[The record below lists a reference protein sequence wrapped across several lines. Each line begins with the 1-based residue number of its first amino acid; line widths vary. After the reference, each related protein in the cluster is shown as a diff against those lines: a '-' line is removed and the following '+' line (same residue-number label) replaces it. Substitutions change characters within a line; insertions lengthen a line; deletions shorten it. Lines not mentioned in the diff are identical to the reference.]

1 MVNKLF
7 PITNIFFYVIT
18 ILISYFLISEN
29 DISKMEQIIHFY
41 NFYTKNKSAKL
52 IKTILSIDPKND
64 CPENSFPL
72 SFYEYPGTK
81 QGCLISKKNLEEG
94 SCGLFTKIFRNYENI
109 EETDKKSFEVIFGK
123 KLCAIPFN
131 EKDYINNL
139 VNVKG
144 GILCGKLDSIG
155 NKLYVNTEEDCPIND
170 IIINKVKKIDKYT
183 TIEFIENELYL
194 HFSNEGLD
202 EDKDYYL
209 LTNESF
215 KISEGLPCINPGKI
229 NTYHIQ
235 YLLSKANKS
244 YICDT
249 FINNERLD
257 KRYKSLAIINKKKLY
272 IDNGINLD
280 EFFDY
285 QFKEINL
292 NLYRLGYI
300 GFDKNFISNILDNSD
315 KFISNINNI
324 SNYNEYNKYITL
336 TIFSFLYL
344 VIINLIFKYF
354 IVDVTI
360 YIFNFILLGLCVANL
375 ALNIFI
381 LFLLNDFNSLE
392 DYYTN
397 NSKDAI
403 LNDQLKY
410 IDDIINE
417 TKIINMKNII
427 GINIMLFLIIIFDF
441 INCCVFNNP
450 SCHLK
455 KVKNNADYFLKNK
468 KIYNSIN
475 VLKPFEE
482 TKESRLKNKK
492 EIELSKI
499 NTINDE
505 DSDNNIINNT
515 KEDEEDILTNE

>member
-7 PITNIFFYVIT
+7 PLTNIFFYFII
-18 ILISYFLISEN
+18 ILISYLLISEN

-144 GILCGKLDSIG
+144 GKLCGKIDSIG
-155 NKLYVNTEEDCPIND
+155 NELYVNTEEDCPIND
-170 IIINKVKKIDKYT
+170 IIINKVKKIDKYN

-194 HFSNEGLD
+194 HFSNENVD

-215 KISEGLPCINPGKI
+215 KISEGLPCINPGEV
-229 NTYHIQ
+229 NTYHTQ

-257 KRYKSLAIINKKKLY
+257 TRYKPLTLINKTNLY
-272 IDNGINLD
+272 NDNGINLD
-280 EFFDY
+280 EYYDY
-285 QFKEINL
+285 PFKGINL
-292 NLYRLGYI
+292 KLYQLGYI
-300 GFDKNFISNILDNSD
+300 GIDKNFISNILDNSD
-315 KFISNINNI
+315 RFISNINRI
-324 SNYNEYNKYITL
+324 LNYYEYNKYIIL
-336 TIFSFLYL
+336 MIFSFLFL
-344 VIINLIFKYF
+344 IIVNLIFKYF
-354 IVDVTI
+354 IVDITI
-360 YIFNFILLGLCVANL
+360 YILTIIFLGFGFANL
-375 ALNIFI
+375 TLNIFI
-381 LFLLNDFNSLE
+381 IFLLREFNSLS
-392 DYYTN
+392 DYYSNKN
-397 NSKDAI
+397 NDKI
-403 LNDQLKY
+403 FNGQLKY

-417 TKIINMKNII
+417 SKNINLKNII
-427 GINIMLFLIIIFDF
+427 GISTILFLIIIFDF
-441 INCCVFNNP
+441 INCCLFNNP

-475 VLKPFEE
+475 VLKPFED
-482 TKESRLKNKK
+482 TKESKFNNKK

-499 NTINDE
+499 NAISDE
-505 DSDNNIINNT
+505 DSDDNIIN
-515 KEDEEDILTNE
+515 KKSDEEDILTNE

>member
-7 PITNIFFYVIT
+7 SITNIFFYVIT

-41 NFYTKNKSAKL
+41 NFYTKNKSARL

-64 CPENSFPL
+64 CPENSFPF

-144 GILCGKLDSIG
+144 GKLCGKIDSIG

-170 IIINKVKKIDKYT
+170 IIINKVKKIDKYN

-194 HFSNEGLD
+194 HFSNENVD

-257 KRYKSLAIINKKKLY
+257 TRYKPLTLINKTNLY
-272 IDNGINLD
+272 NDNGINLD
-280 EFFDY
+280 EYYDY
-285 QFKEINL
+285 PFKGINL
-292 NLYRLGYI
+292 NLYQLGYI
-300 GFDKNFISNILDNSD
+300 GIDKNFISNILDNSD
-315 KFISNINNI
+315 RFISNINRI
-324 SNYNEYNKYITL
+324 LNYYEYNKYIIL
-336 TIFSFLYL
+336 MIFSFLFL
-344 VIINLIFKYF
+344 IIVNLIFKYF
-354 IVDVTI
+354 IVDITI
-360 YIFNFILLGLCVANL
+360 YILTIIFLGFGLANL
-375 ALNIFI
+375 TLNIFI
-381 LFLLNDFNSLE
+381 IFLLREFNSLS
-392 DYYTN
+392 DYYSNKN
-397 NSKDAI
+397 NDKI
-403 LNDQLKY
+403 FNGQLKY

-417 TKIINMKNII
+417 SKNINLKNII
-427 GINIMLFLIIIFDF
+427 GISTILFLIIIFDF
-441 INCCVFNNP
+441 INCCLFNNP

-455 KVKNNADYFLKNK
+455 KVKNNADYFFKNK

-475 VLKPFEE
+475 VLKPFED
-482 TKESRLKNKK
+482 TKESKFNNKK

-499 NTINDE
+499 NAISDE
-505 DSDNNIINNT
+505 DSDDNIIN
-515 KEDEEDILTNE
+515 KKSDEEDILTNE

>member
-1 MVNKLF
+1 MVNILF
-7 PITNIFFYVIT
+7 PITNIFAYIIIIFT
-18 ILISYFLISEN
+18 CYFLLSEN
-29 DISKMEQIIHFY
+29 DISKMEQITHFY
-41 NFYTKNKSAKL
+41 NFYKKNKSAKL
-52 IKTILSIDPKND
+52 IKSIEAIDPKSD
-64 CPENSFPL
+64 CPKNSYPFL
-72 SFYEYPGTK
+72 LYKYPGTEP
-81 QGCLISKKNLEEG
+81 GCLISKKDLEKG
-94 SCGLFTKIFRNYENI
+94 SCGLFTKIFRHYEII
-109 EETDKKSFEVIFGK
+109 EETEKKYFEILFGK

-139 VNVKG
+139 IDGKDEK
-144 GILCGKLDSIG
+144 LCGKLDSLG
-155 NKLYVNTEEDCPIND
+155 NELYVNKEEDCPITE
-170 IIINKVKKIDKYT
+170 IIINNEREIDKFT
-183 TIEFIENELYL
+183 SIELNENDLYL
-194 HFSNEGLD
+194 HFSNEYI
-202 EDKDYYL
+202 EDKDNYL

-215 KISEGLPCINPGKI
+215 KISEGLPCINPGEV
-229 NTYHIQ
+229 NTYHTQ

-257 KRYKSLAIINKKKLY
+257 KRYKSLTIINKKKLY

-280 EFFDY
+280 EFYDY

-292 NLYRLGYI
+292 NLYRLDYI

-360 YIFNFILLGLCVANL
+360 YIFNFILLGLGVANL
-375 ALNIFI
+375 TLNIFI

>member
-64 CPENSFPL
+64 CPENSFPF

-144 GILCGKLDSIG
+144 GKLCGKIDSIG

-194 HFSNEGLD
+194 HFSNENVD

-257 KRYKSLAIINKKKLY
+257 TRYKPLTLINKTNLY
-272 IDNGINLD
+272 NDNGINLD
-280 EFFDY
+280 EYYDY
-285 QFKEINL
+285 PFKGINL
-292 NLYRLGYI
+292 NLYQLGYI
-300 GFDKNFISNILDNSD
+300 GIDKNFISNILDNSD
-315 KFISNINNI
+315 RFISNINRI
-324 SNYNEYNKYITL
+324 LNYYEYNKYIIL
-336 TIFSFLYL
+336 MIFSFLFL
-344 VIINLIFKYF
+344 IIVNLIFKYF
-354 IVDVTI
+354 IVDITI
-360 YIFNFILLGLCVANL
+360 YILTIIFLGFGLANL
-375 ALNIFI
+375 TLNIFI
-381 LFLLNDFNSLE
+381 IFLLREFNSLS
-392 DYYTN
+392 DYYSNKN
-397 NSKDAI
+397 NDKI
-403 LNDQLKY
+403 FNGQLKY

-417 TKIINMKNII
+417 SKNINLKNII
-427 GINIMLFLIIIFDF
+427 GISSILFLIIIFDF
-441 INCCVFNNP
+441 INCCLFNNP

-455 KVKNNADYFLKNK
+455 KVKNDADYFLKNK

-475 VLKPFEE
+475 VLKPFED
-482 TKESRLKNKK
+482 TKESKFNNKK

-499 NTINDE
+499 NAISDE
-505 DSDNNIINNT
+505 DSDDNIIN
-515 KEDEEDILTNE
+515 KKSDEEDILTNE